1 MDVQFMNESRSA
13 GVRFPDSKEQEQT
26 YGIDPRLLVW
36 VKNNVEGCPQ
46 TLGEFADII
55 SLDRWKVNRS
65 KSTKGYDTPA
75 WLVEKKGDFSMIGEM
90 KELQYLRLQEIEI
103 DDFSFLTR
111 CRKLQMLD
119 LQHTNFS
126 DCSLLEGLP
135 ELKKAYLPPR
145 SQLIHTEV
153 LDALL
158 GKAKTLDIEIPEPF
172 YRDEDFPDIEI
183 VDGGD
188 VHLSCE
194 GDEKVRFV
202 QVDFSGKEPSAWSD
216 FCYDEEDCWLL
227 MGEEQKEE
235 LADQLADAVRKGRVH
250 GFWLSQEP
258 WGEGHYLCAEFAL
271 GWAALFY
278 DSDDEG
284 YCYSIH
290 NADYDT
296 VEILAPVEVGGQSPV
311 PKMMATEDMELVA
324 RILKHFLK
332 TGQLCPGTRWVK
344 EG

>member
-1 MDVQFMNESRSA
+1 MEIQNMIKGQPEE
-13 GVRFPDSKEQEQT
+13 VRFPDSPKQERT

-46 TLGEFADII
+46 TLGEFAGITR
-55 SLDRWKVNRS
+55 LDRWKVNRS
-65 KSTKGYDTPA
+65 RSTKGYEKPD
-75 WLVEKKGDFSMIGEM
+75 WLEERRGDFSMIGEM

-103 DDFSFLTR
+103 DDFSFLTK

-119 LQHTNFS
+119 LQHTNFT
-126 DCSLLEGLP
+126 DCRLLEGLP
-135 ELKKAYLPPR
+135 ELRKAYLPPR

-153 LDALL
+153 LDALP
-158 GKAKTLDIEIPEPF
+158 GENKALEIEIPKPF
-172 YRDEDFPDIEI
+172 YRDEDFQDIEI
-183 VDGGD
+183 VDGKD
-188 VHLSCE
+188 VHLSCDGNE
-194 GDEKVRFV
+194 EVRCV
-202 QVDFSGKEPSAWSD
+202 QVDFRGKEPSEWRA
-216 FCYDEEDCWLL
+216 FCYDDEDCWLL
-227 MGEEQKEE
+227 LDEGQKEKM
-235 LADQLADAVRKGRVH
+235 ADQLAEAVIKGKVH

-258 WGEGHYLCAEFAL
+258 WGEGHYLCAEFAG

-278 DSDDEG
+278 DADEEG

-290 NADYDT
+290 NPDYDT

-324 RILKHFLK
+324 KILKHFLK

-344 EG
+344 E